1 MITQDLLRYVER
13 RVSVLGYVRP
23 QYDVFTWRLPAV
35 GTRHVTDGR
44 RAHYYLLTTAL
55 PEGLTLLSE
64 SSGLVVTP
72 AWSAASAWAQL
83 QEFSGQ
89 ISVELHAAGTL
100 SELTF
105 LRILEGAPHPNASA
119 A

>member
-23 QYDVFTWRLPAV
+23 QYDVFTWRLPAL

-55 PEGLTLLSE
+55 PQGLTLLSE

-72 AWSAASAWAQL
+72 AWSAASALVQL

-89 ISVELHAAGTL
+89 ISVELNAAGTL

-105 LRILEGAPHPNASA
+105 LRILEGAPHPNAA
-119 A
+119 AA

>member
-13 RVSVLGYVRP
+13 RVSVLGYERP
-23 QYDVFTWRLPAV
+23 QYDVFTWRLPAL

-72 AWSAASAWAQL
+72 AWSASSALAQL

-89 ISVELHAAGTL
+89 LSVELNAAGSL

-105 LRILEGAPHPNASA
+105 LRILEGAPHLNAA
-119 A
+119 AA